1 MAEHVFL
8 KKGGRISKVESTNK
22 RKIEK
27 LQDEGFTVVEFGK
40 KGEVI
45 EKSENVTIDKLQKE
59 NTKLKAKIK
68 ELEALK

>member
-1 MAEHVFL
+1 MVQGNL
-8 KKGGRISKVESTNK
+8 DDDKVQFSIKCTFFGNYNLY
-22 RKIEK
+22 RMG
-27 LQDEGFTVVEFGK
+27 DHNEFGK